1 MDVIWVRRE
10 AKYFFRQDWTGSISL
25 IRFNKFASARK
36 SARSGRTQSGATLLL
51 PSCPSGKAFAG
62 WVATRRGDRENTDAG
77 QVPILLQKS
86 LG

>member
-36 SARSGRTQSGATLLL
+36 SARSGYASFHRRHSGAMQSIEL
-51 PSCPSGKAFAG
+51 
-62 WVATRRGDRENTDAG
+62 
-77 QVPILLQKS
+77 
-86 LG
+86 